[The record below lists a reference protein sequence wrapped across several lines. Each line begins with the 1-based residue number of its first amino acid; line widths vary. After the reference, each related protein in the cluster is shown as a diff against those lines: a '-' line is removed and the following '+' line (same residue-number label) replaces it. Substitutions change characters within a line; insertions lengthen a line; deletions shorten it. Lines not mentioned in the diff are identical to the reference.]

1 MPILFPI
8 LYEQNPFARLYRRL
22 LVLMCL
28 LSHLVLLRGMLGYRL
43 VSKLEPMEHRK
54 QPVKAVDSMATRQV
68 GSFAST
74 P

>member
-8 LYEQNPFARLYRRL
+8 LYEQNPFARLYRSL

-28 LSHLVLLRGMLGYRL
+28 LSHLVLLKGMLGYQ
-43 VSKLEPMEHRK
+43 LEPMEHRK
-54 QPVKAVDSMATRQV
+54 QPVKAVDSMATGQV
-68 GSFAST
+68 GSFTST